1 MIQNKTI
8 RRNVHLISRKNISF
22 SHLVHAITDLS
33 PHVKLE
39 PGRALEGEDLVLD
52 AEVILRALL
61 LPVRQTRVPVWIPVE
76 LSRVDA
82 RNLLPESGLGFSG
95 LRTSWDF
102 DGHKQE
108 EEGQEVGHPL
118 LHWPL

>member
-1 MIQNKTI
+1 MQDMDVAG
-8 RRNVHLISRKNISF
+8 VHLVRP
-22 SHLVHAITDLS
+22 VADLS

-52 AEVILRALL
+52 AEVILGAFL
-61 LPVRQTRVPVWIPVE
+61 LPVRQSRVPVWIPVK
-76 LSRVDA
+76 LSGVDA
-82 RNLLPESGLGFSG
+82 GNLLPESGLGVPG
-95 LRTSWDF
+95 LRASWDY
-102 DGHKQE
+102 GHKQE

>member
-1 MIQNKTI
+1 MKQII
-8 RRNVHLISRKNISF
+8 HSIIGVALVHLVRP
-22 SHLVHAITDLS
+22 VADLP

-52 AEVILRALL
+52 AEVILGALL
-61 LPVRQTRVPVWIPVE
+61 LPVCQSWVPVWIPVE
-76 LSRVDA
+76 LSGVDT
-82 RNLLPESGLGFSG
+82 RNLLPESGLVVSG
-95 LRTSWDF
+95 LGTSWDNC
-102 DGHKQE
+102 GHKQE